1 MNGLAG
7 KVAVVTGGGS
17 GIGEA
22 AARRLAAEGAS
33 VVVVDV
39 DGERATRTAGELG
52 QAALGV
58 AADVSAEDGVGRYM
72 DAAVERFGRID
83 AYHLNAGISGDPVR
97 FPDVTAEDFDR
108 VLDVNVRGVFLG
120 LRAAFR
126 QFARQDG
133 GGAIVTTA
141 SICSF
146 GGGADL
152 VPYHVSK
159 HALVGLTRSAAVYGG
174 PLGIRVNAIAPGIVP
189 TNLLGAAAGDGR
201 RHIRYIRPGAARADA
216 AAGHCRRG
224 RRAGRVP
231 AQRRCIVRQRGC
243 PLRRRWRGRRQ
254 SGPSLRRLTGA
265 ECEPPFSRRSP
276 RTTRSA

>member
-39 DGERATRTAGELG
+39 DGERATRTAGEIG

-108 VLDVNVRGVFLG
+108 VLEVNVRGVFLG

-189 TNLLGAAAGDGR
+189 TNLLGAPQETAVGTSGTSAR
-201 RHIRYIRPGAARADA
+201 ALLAPMRRPGTADEV
-216 AAGHCRRG
+216 AGLVAFLLSDDASFVSGGVHSVDG
-224 RRAGRVP
+224 GAGAVNP
-231 AQRRCIVRQRGC
+231 VR
-243 PLRRRWRGRRQ
+243 PYVD
-254 SGPSLRRLTGA
+254 
-265 ECEPPFSRRSP
+265 
-276 RTTRSA
+276 

>member
-7 KVAVVTGGGS
+7 KVVVVTGGGS

-22 AARRLAAEGAS
+22 TARRLVTEGAA

-39 DGERATRTAGELG
+39 DGERTTRTAVELG
-52 QAALGV
+52 DAAVGV
-58 AADVSAEDGVGRYM
+58 AADVSTEDGVERYM
-72 DAAVERFGRID
+72 AAAVERFGRID
-83 AYHLNAGISGDPVR
+83 GYHLNAGISGEPVR
-97 FPDVTAEDFDR
+97 FPEVTAEDFDR
-108 VLDVNVRGVFLG
+108 VFGVNVRGVFLG

-159 HALVGLTRSAAVYGG
+159 HAVVGLTRTAAVYGG
-174 PLGIRVNAIAPGIVP
+174 PLGIRVNAVAPGIIP
-189 TNLLGAAAGDGR
+189 TNLLGAPRQATAGAGGTSAR
-201 RHIRYIRPGAARADA
+201 ALLAPMRRPGTADEVAGLVAFLLSADA
-216 AAGHCRRG
+216 SFVSGGVHSVDGGAG
-224 RRAGRVP
+224 AVNP
-231 AQRRCIVRQRGC
+231 VR
-243 PLRRRWRGRRQ
+243 PYL
-254 SGPSLRRLTGA
+254 A
-265 ECEPPFSRRSP
+265 DNDN
-276 RTTRSA
+276 